1 MDGVREAELTA
12 ARAMVLDTV
21 RRSLAEGGL
30 PLRPADLGM
39 RGWRSQPGWLGP
51 LAQTEE
57 RALVFVAVDVVMRVA
72 ASPAWLS
79 LDDHRIRLDPAGE
92 LAEIDLRAYELAVL
106 RRQLGDRRDPV
117 LTGSWMA
124 LVDRVAALAIY
135 AERLRELETEPPAEL
150 ADEHVARLMAGAAG
164 DELAAGHV
172 HDLTSELPVR
182 DAGPDVTSSGT
193 SHRNVT

>member
-1 MDGVREAELTA
+1 MDRVQEAELSA
-12 ARAMVLDTV
+12 ARATVLDSV

-30 PLRPADLGM
+30 PLRPADTGM

-57 RALVFVAVDVVMRVA
+57 RALVFVAVDVIRRVA
-72 ASPAWLS
+72 TSPAWRT
-79 LDDHRIRLDPAGE
+79 LDEHRIRLDPATE

-106 RRQLGDRRDPV
+106 RRQLGDRRDSV
-117 LTGSWMA
+117 LDGSWTA
-124 LVDRVAALAIY
+124 LVDRVAALSIY
-135 AERLRELETEPPAEL
+135 AERLRELETEPAAEL

-172 HDLTSELPVR
+172 RDLTGELPAR
-182 DAGPDVTSSGT
+182 DVTNSAT
-193 SHRNVT
+193 SRRNAT

>member
-12 ARAMVLDTV
+12 ARATVLDSV

-30 PLRPADLGM
+30 PLRPADMGM
-39 RGWRSQPGWLGP
+39 HGWRSQPGWLGP

-57 RALVFVAVDVVMRVA
+57 RALVFVAVDVVRRVA
-72 ASPAWLS
+72 TSPAWLS
-79 LDDHRIRLDPAGE
+79 LDDHRIRLDPANE

-106 RRQLGDRRDPV
+106 RRQLGDRRDAV
-117 LTGSWMA
+117 LGDSWTA

-135 AERLRELETEPPAEL
+135 AERLRELETEPEAEL

-164 DELAAGHV
+164 DELAAGRV
-172 HDLTSELPVR
+172 HDLAGELPTR
-182 DAGPDVTSSGT
+182 DVTNSST
-193 SHRNVT
+193 SRKNAT